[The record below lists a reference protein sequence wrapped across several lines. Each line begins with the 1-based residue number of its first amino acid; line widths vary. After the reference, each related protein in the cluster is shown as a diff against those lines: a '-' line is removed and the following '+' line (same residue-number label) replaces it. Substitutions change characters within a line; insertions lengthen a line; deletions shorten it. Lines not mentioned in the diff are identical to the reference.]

1 MLYLKMHVIK
11 MKVLSLKRDGRE
23 RELLVQ
29 EKVHPKED
37 PTQNCENPTKENET
51 ARKQKKSNFSF
62 CVCFYEKII

>member
-1 MLYLKMHVIK
+1 M
-11 MKVLSLKRDGRE
+11 GE

-29 EKVHPKED
+29 EKVQPKED